1 MQQTH
6 EWGLL
11 FLCLVCFLTVKLM
24 RTVRGHCGHRHLEN
38 SMMLPEATLPN
49 VFFVQI
55 DPCALQC
62 SVSEGANDEM
72 DVLLMLLQ
80 IADAR

>member
-1 MQQTH
+1 
-6 EWGLL
+6 
-11 FLCLVCFLTVKLM
+11 M
-24 RTVRGHCGHRHLEN
+24 RTVRGHCGQGHCEK
-38 SMMLPEATLPN
+38 SMMPEATLPMS
-49 VFFVQI
+49 FFIQI